1 MRVTWHWGFGDPLG
15 SRVQRLKYC
24 AHLLAVWHVS
34 AGKGEQLE
42 EGAQKE
48 RTVDRWGS
56 HGWRAAALNQSGQ
69 SRRSSGKVQRAKSYR
84 RRLRWWGEAA
94 APGSALISIL
104 PLSSSPPLRVRA
116 PCKAALS
123 GFLAK
128 LHGCRE
134 LVTPC
139 SLAAASVISPHR
151 LMNAPPPPNPCARSL
166 KSARHGVK
174 LAARTESSSQWCT
187 LTQWPCVGAR
197 VEIWGA

>member
-15 SRVQRLKYC
+15 ARVQRLKYC

-84 RRLRWWGEAA
+84 RIQRLRWGEAA
-94 APGSALISIL
+94 APGSASFRFPLLLLSESVRPAKLLSRASWRSYTDAENLWL
-104 PLSSSPPLRVRA
+104 PVHLQQRVSSLRTDGWTPPPL
-116 PCKAALS
+116 
-123 GFLAK
+123 
-128 LHGCRE
+128 
-134 LVTPC
+134 
-139 SLAAASVISPHR
+139 
-151 LMNAPPPPNPCARSL
+151 NPCARSL

-174 LAARTESSSQWCT
+174 LAARTESSSQWCA